1 MLIGDY
7 RCSVDAKGRVSFPAK
22 LRADLGARF
31 IITRSLSDHCISVY
45 SLEEWQ
51 SIIDRLHAMPQ
62 NKSRNIRRMLSGF
75 ASEAEPDAQG
85 RIVLPISLREYAG
98 LSKEAVIIGA
108 STHCEIWSRE
118 NWEALCN
125 ELDSDTIAAVMD
137 ELNF

>member
-85 RIVLPISLREYAG
+85 RIVLPLSLRQRELGSSLQRAG
-98 LSKEAVIIGA
+98 FRHNCSRNGRAELLKGQMIWNLYII
-108 STHCEIWSRE
+108 
-118 NWEALCN
+118 L
-125 ELDSDTIAAVMD
+125 
-137 ELNF
+137 

>member
-7 RCSVDAKGRVSFPAK
+7 RCSIDAKGRVNFPAK

-31 IITRSLSDHCISVY
+31 VITRSLSDRCISVY

-51 SIIDRLHAMPQ
+51 GIIDKLHAMPQ

-85 RIVLPISLREYAG
+85 RILLPSSLREYAELG
-98 LSKEAVIIGA
+98 KDAVIIGA

-118 NWEALCN
+118 NWDALCN

>member
-1 MLIGDY
+1 MITGAVWMRRAASASPPNCAQIWGLALLSPVRSAIIG
-7 RCSVDAKGRVSFPAK
+7 
-22 LRADLGARF
+22 
-31 IITRSLSDHCISVY
+31 ISVY

-75 ASEAEPDAQG
+75 ASEAEPDAQDAL
-85 RIVLPISLREYAG
+85 VLPLSLREYAG
-98 LSKEAVIIGA
+98 LAKDAVIIGA